1 MKIRCNDCM
10 AVFDE
15 QEIIVKGEIEYCSRC
30 GKSGCLMDMEDASES
45 TSVFTDILT
54 ALAGYSA
61 AVDTGAASHN
71 DFTDF
76 QKLEARIINAYQ
88 TGYFKHTEY
97 RTLYNAYSYIKAGF
111 RVVLG
116 LDK

>member
-45 TSVFTDILT
+45 TSVF
-54 ALAGYSA
+54 Y
-61 AVDTGAASHN
+61 
-71 DFTDF
+71 
-76 QKLEARIINAYQ
+76 
-88 TGYFKHTEY
+88 
-97 RTLYNAYSYIKAGF
+97 
-111 RVVLG
+111 
-116 LDK
+116 